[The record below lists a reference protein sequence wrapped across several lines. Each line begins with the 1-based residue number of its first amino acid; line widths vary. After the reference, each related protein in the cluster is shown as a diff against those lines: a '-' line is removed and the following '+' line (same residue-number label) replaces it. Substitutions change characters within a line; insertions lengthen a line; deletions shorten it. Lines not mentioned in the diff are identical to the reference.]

1 MENLPGCQMP
11 GGPAFSPSLSDTLDS
26 PPPARPTVSGRTPA
40 LTQSPS
46 DGLTQ
51 SSAAATGCKEHAK

>member
-1 MENLPGCQMP
+1 METLLGCQRP
-11 GGPAFSPSLSDTLDS
+11 GGPVFSPSLSGTLDS

-51 SSAAATGCKEHAK
+51 SGAAAAGCKEHAK

>member
-1 MENLPGCQMP
+1 MENLLGCQRP

-26 PPPARPTVSGRTPA
+26 PPPARPTVSGQTPA

-51 SSAAATGCKEHAK
+51 SGAAALGCKEYVK